1 MVRRE
6 GVRVRCFTRGGLDW
20 ADRFP
25 AIVDAA
31 RCLKAKSFL
40 IDGEAVVCRPDGLSD
55 FDALRVG
62 RRAHEVT
69 LAAFD
74 LIELHGDDLRDE
86 PLSKRK
92 QRLAKILDSGPDAIV
107 YNEHLEHDGAAVF
120 EHACR
125 MGLEGIVSKRL
136 NSPYRSGPSKTWL
149 KSKNPLSVARSR
161 SIRFRRADFSGRG
174 GSTSSAAIVS
184 LASSALSQSLSACTT
199 SGCQY
204 GSAQGMNRRISS
216 SNLGRRGR
224 RFGSR
229 CLARHGQ
236 RLSDFIR
243 RISASNFSQSMSPLR
258 CRSISSL
265 RLPSEV
271 LNKPAGFVVIGLL

>member
-1 MVRRE
+1 MVVRRE
-6 GVRVRCFTRGGLDW
+6 GVQVRCFTRGGYDW

-31 RCLKAKSFL
+31 RRLKTKSFL

-74 LIELHGDDLRDE
+74 LIELQGDDLRDE

-92 QRLAKILDSGPDAIV
+92 QRLAKILRSGPDAIV
-107 YNEHLEHDGAAVF
+107 YNEHLEQDGAAVF

-136 NSPYRSGPSKTWL
+136 DSPYRSGRSKAWL
-149 KSKNPLSVARSR
+149 KSKNPLSEAV
-161 SIRFRRADFSGRG
+161 RREGEEEWTKR
-174 GSTSSAAIVS
+174 
-184 LASSALSQSLSACTT
+184 
-199 SGCQY
+199 
-204 GSAQGMNRRISS
+204 
-216 SNLGRRGR
+216 
-224 RFGSR
+224 
-229 CLARHGQ
+229 
-236 RLSDFIR
+236 
-243 RISASNFSQSMSPLR
+243 
-258 CRSISSL
+258 
-265 RLPSEV
+265 
-271 LNKPAGFVVIGLL
+271 K

>member
-1 MVRRE
+1 MVRMIAAHPSGFVEPCRPSKATRPPSGPQWVHEIKHDGFRLMVRRE
-6 GVRVRCFTRGGLDW
+6 GVQVRCFTRGGHDW
-20 ADRFP
+20 AERFP

-31 RCLKAKSFL
+31 RRLSAKSFL

-92 QRLAKILDSGPDAIV
+92 QLLAKILGSGPDAIV
-107 YNEHLEHDGAAVF
+107 YNEHLEQDGAAVF

-136 NSPYRSGPSKTWL
+136 DSPYRSGPSKTWL
-149 KSKNPLSVARSR
+149 KSKNPLSEAV
-161 SIRFRRADFSGRG
+161 
-174 GSTSSAAIVS
+174 
-184 LASSALSQSLSACTT
+184 
-199 SGCQY
+199 
-204 GSAQGMNRRISS
+204 
-216 SNLGRRGR
+216 
-224 RFGSR
+224 
-229 CLARHGQ
+229 Q
-236 RLSDFIR
+236 RER
-243 RISASNFSQSMSPLR
+243 EEEWTKR
-258 CRSISSL
+258 
-265 RLPSEV
+265 
-271 LNKPAGFVVIGLL
+271 K